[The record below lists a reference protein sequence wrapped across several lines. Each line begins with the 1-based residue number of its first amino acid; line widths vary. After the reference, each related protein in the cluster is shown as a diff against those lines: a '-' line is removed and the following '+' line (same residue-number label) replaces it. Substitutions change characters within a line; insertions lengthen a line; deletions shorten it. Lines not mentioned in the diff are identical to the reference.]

1 MPVYNAGAPSAFGR
15 FDVAQIL
22 NENGISAAL
31 PYKSQQ
37 IALTP
42 NDGKLGR
49 RLDVAVQFSGAPG
62 AFSFV
67 LETAPTDSDGLYVA
81 QGAAIA
87 DADSTNA
94 VTQSREIPEAHNFA
108 RIKITALANSVSV
121 AASIVCR

>member
-1 MPVYNAGAPSAFGR
+1 MPVYNSSTPSTFAR

-22 NENGISAAL
+22 NENGISTAL

-37 IALTP
+37 IALTR
-42 NDGKLGR
+42 NAGKLGR
-49 RLDVAVQFSGAPG
+49 SLELIVQFSAAPG

-87 DADSTNA
+87 AADSNNS
-94 VTQSREIPEAHNFA
+94 VIQRREIPDAHNFT
-108 RIKITALANSVSV
+108 RLKFTALANNVTATATV
-121 AASIVCR
+121 GVT